1 MKLTARAI
9 AIYKRYYNPLFA
21 GRCKYV
27 PSCSAYTG
35 QAVRKRGFL
44 VGAAMGLWRI
54 VRCNPF
60 SRGGYDPVKD
70 NFRGKAKWLL

>member
-1 MKLTARAI
+1 MSLAAQAI
-9 AIYKRYYNPLFA
+9 AIYKRFYNPLFA
-21 GRCKYV
+21 NSCKYV
-27 PSCSAYTG
+27 PSYSAYMV
-35 QAVRKRGFL
+35 QAIKKRGYL
-44 VGAAMGLWRI
+44 VGTMMGLWRL

>member
-27 PSCSAYTG
+27 PSCSAYMG
-35 QAVRKRGFL
+35 QAVRKRGIL
-44 VGAAMGLWRI
+44 VGTAMGLWRI

>member
-21 GRCKYV
+21 SRCKYV
-27 PSCSAYTG
+27 PSCSAYMG

-44 VGAAMGLWRI
+44 VGIAMGLWRI